1 VLISTHGKKY
11 KSVSNPKDV
20 WYNFL
25 IHVFEKSLL
34 HRGEHIQK
42 VNSNSLFGMKIIIFD
57 ALFFFDF
64 CILER

>member
-1 VLISTHGKKY
+1 VLISTHEKKY

-25 IHVFEKSLL
+25 IHVFEKSPAPQ
-34 HRGEHIQK
+34 GGGHIQK

-57 ALFFFDF
+57 ALFSLIFAY
-64 CILER
+64 